1 MRRHLGSSLNLLQK
15 EKEESCPSIT
25 KLHELSF
32 CLRVAG
38 NRKWSCPS
46 NLPRF
51 LQFHPRQCGRMLPS
65 KQGLTG
71 PRSFQAAH
79 GTEVQSLWAVSCCFI
94 SVMYPTAGV
103 WLMHRCCKAQLDRIQ
118 SNKTTKQ
125 TEECN
130 SGRINIPCN
139 LCQGYM
145 FNSFP
150 LYCRLFESHRVRA
163 DIFIAL
169 SV

>member
-1 MRRHLGSSLNLLQK
+1 MSYLSASEWQATGNGHAHPTFHDFCSSILGS
-15 EKEESCPSIT
+15 
-25 KLHELSF
+25 
-32 CLRVAG
+32 VAEC
-38 NRKWSCPS
+38 R
-46 NLPRF
+46 
-51 LQFHPRQCGRMLPS
+51 PS
-65 KQGLTG
+65 KQRLTG
-71 PRSFQAAH
+71 PQSFQAAH

-150 LYCRLFESHRVRA
+150 LYCQLFESHRVRA